1 MIDPTYIELMNL
13 ELDGKA
19 SEKQRARL
27 RCHLAESAEAASYF
41 EDLARVV
48 RGLDAEALLE
58 PPSELHARIMT
69 AVDQAAREPAPEGFA
84 AWLARALRFTPA
96 RRRVLATFAV
106 GVAAG
111 AFLMASVRFDHA
123 GRIDPSSVSGTM
135 ATRVPEAA
143 IVPGPGS
150 GVSGSAEIY
159 TEEGVTV
166 VDVRLEG
173 AGVLEWTLGFDPDLA
188 VSQIEAPAGAGD
200 FSASAGE
207 VHVRQAGRGTC
218 RIVLSGRA
226 EPAET
231 VVLRV
236 VMNGQVVFERAA
248 SPLH

>member
-111 AFLMASVRFDHA
+111 AFLMASVRFDRA
-123 GRIDPSSVSGTM
+123 GGIDPSSVSGTM

-173 AGVLEWTLGFDPDLA
+173 AGVLEWTLGSIPIWRSARSRLRQARAISARPRVKFMSA
-188 VSQIEAPAGAGD
+188 RPAG
-200 FSASAGE
+200 E
-207 VHVRQAGRGTC
+207 
-218 RIVLSGRA
+218 RA
-226 EPAET
+226 ESSS
-231 VVLRV
+231 
-236 VMNGQVVFERAA
+236 RAVPNRRK
-248 SPLH
+248 PLS